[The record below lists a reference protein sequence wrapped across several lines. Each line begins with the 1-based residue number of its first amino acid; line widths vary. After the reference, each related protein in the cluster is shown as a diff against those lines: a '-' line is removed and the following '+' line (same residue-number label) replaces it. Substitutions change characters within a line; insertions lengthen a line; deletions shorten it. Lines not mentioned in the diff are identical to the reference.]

1 MVQFIVKIRK
11 FNFTLTP
18 FIKREMPDQYWSGEK
33 FSILLVNYLAAGSG
47 FCSWDGSGAGCV

>member
-1 MVQFIVKIRK
+1 MVQFIGKIKK

-18 FIKREMPDQYWSGEK
+18 FIDPDQYWSGEK

-47 FCSWDGSGAGCV
+47 FCS